1 MQRYIL
7 SSLVQAVL
15 VILGVLILV
24 FFMVRLSG
32 DPTHLML
39 ARGASA
45 EQIAEFRHKMGF
57 DRPLPVQ
64 FVDFAARA
72 VMGDFGNSLHYRLPV
87 VPLILE
93 RLPATLQLAVTA
105 LLFSVLISL
114 PLGLFGGSRPGSI
127 FDNLARGLGLIG
139 QVTPPFWLGLILII
153 LFAVQ
158 LRWLP
163 TSGRDSFASV
173 IMPAFVLG
181 LPTMGRLVQIT
192 RSSIL
197 EIMREDYMRTAKS
210 KGISPRLVYFRHAL
224 RNAAIPLIGVIG
236 VEFGYMIGGSVIV
249 ESIFAWPGMERMA
262 IEAISNRDYP
272 LVQGIAFFTSVI
284 VVGLNFLSDIA
295 YAFVDPR
302 IRYE

>member
-7 SSLVQAVL
+7 ASLTQAIL

-32 DPTHLML
+32 DPTRLML
-39 ARGASA
+39 ARGAST
-45 EQIAEFRHKMGF
+45 EQVVEFRHKMGF

-64 FVDFAARA
+64 FFDFATHAI
-72 VMGDFGNSLHYRLPV
+72 VGDFGNSLHYRLPAL
-87 VPLILE
+87 PLILE

-105 LLFSVLISL
+105 LIFSLVIAL

-127 FDNLARGLGLIG
+127 VDTLARSLGLIG
-139 QVTPPFWLGLILII
+139 QVTPPFWLALVLII
-153 LFAVQ
+153 VFAVQ

-163 TSGRDSFASV
+163 TSGRDSFSSV

-192 RSSIL
+192 RYSIL
-197 EIMREDYMRTAKS
+197 EIMREDYLRTARS
-210 KGISPRLVYFRHAL
+210 KGLSLRVVYFRHAL
-224 RNAAIPLIGVIG
+224 KNAAIPLIGVIG

-284 VVGLNFLSDIA
+284 VIGLNFLSDIA

-302 IRYE
+302 IRYG